1 MRRLSVVYRPAAVE
15 DAEDIFRYIIRKGGS
30 ARVAMA
36 FVRRIRARCS
46 RIGDAPW
53 SGRPRDDLAV
63 GLRTIAFER
72 VAVIAYLVSNDQIVV
87 TNIFYGGRDIDAL
100 YPRGEDDEN
109 S

>member
-1 MRRLSVVYRPAAVE
+1 MRRLSVVYRPAAIA
-15 DAEDIFRYIIRKGGS
+15 DAEDIYRYIIRKGGS

-36 FVRRIRARCS
+36 FVRRIRARCL

-53 SGRPRDDLAV
+53 SGRPREDLAV

-72 VAVIAYLVSNDQIVV
+72 VAVIAYRVSDDRIVV

-100 YPRGEDDEN
+100 HPLGSDDD